1 MYDLLFVNVIQ
12 SLADL
17 SNDGT
22 GVCLLHSV
30 VLSEQLQQLPA
41 SAILNQQINILL
53 VLEVAIEGCD
63 VTMIEVE
70 LNAELS
76 CDLIDILFLADLL
89 L

>member
-1 MYDLLFVNVIQ
+1 M
-12 SLADL
+12 
-17 SNDGT
+17 
-22 GVCLLHSV
+22 

-41 SAILNQQINILL
+41 SAILNQQIHIFLILK
-53 VLEVAIEGCD
+53 VAIEGCD

-76 CDLIDILFLADLL
+76 CNLIDVFFLADLL